1 MQQPVEYRRSVT
13 PPSAVPPVTALTPRE
28 REVAALIAEGL
39 SNAEIAQRLGLSPG
53 TVGNHLGHILRALGA
68 RNRVQVAVWAVE
80 QGLRSTGPTL
90 GDLSKRGPFRS
101 GRAEDS
107 ATDAG

>member
-1 MQQPVEYRRSVT
+1 MQQPVERRRNT
-13 PPSAVPPVTALTPRE
+13 APPSAVPPVTALTPRE

-39 SNAEIAQRLGLSPG
+39 SNAEIAQRLVLSPG
-53 TVGNHLGHILRALGA
+53 TVGNHVGHILRALGA

-80 QGLRSTGPTL
+80 QGLRSAGPAP
-90 GDLSKRGPFRS
+90 GDSSERGPFRA
-101 GRAEDS
+101 GRAADS